1 MLPAIPTQERHVS
14 LKDEAPSTEPAK
26 PVQIDQD
33 IATEIAN
40 EISQKQIP
48 YVHAY
53 QFHGYDPSR
62 DPLLIRKQPILRP
75 LVDFKGLE
83 FHRHWPLEYLSQRL
97 QKEREKE
104 LSHFRK
110 LFQLRVSN
118 PYVGT
123 SELEY
128 YKMSTVT
135 KTRQLHEHNHHH
147 HQHALHKIRR
157 PSHHHTREEAAA
169 DALSHAPGL
178 PPKQKYHPHPPRHK
192 NIPTDLQS
200 PHILQQKL
208 KTRYQKYRY
217 LLHLPSH
224 PTNPPSTRSDGSVF
238 TRLAQHTQCKH
249 FVEEVDNARPHCIH
263 HHQPPPPP
271 DFFTRMATPKPIPP
285 PPQPIQLQPK
295 DHPPPSQA
303 AIERLSKPRVVYPV
317 YQFPESGIPKEVSE
331 WRPMTHRLVMSEKQ
345 LQRMEAISRPK
356 NWREIEEKKKA
367 EASEAVGAA
376 ATAVVPGKDAGG
388 DVKPPAEAVAGGE
401 GGSGSAEVE
410 QSGSSSAPPPEST
423 EQVEPTAPQSEP
435 AQPSSKHPTAPSSKR
450 TSLSNL
456 AQRLST
462 SLQNLTSPK
471 KRASTIKAESQDP
484 STTQSQ
490 SQDQNTAQE
499 PLLDPSQATDEQKE
513 AAVKLQATF
522 RGYKTRQKL
531 SRDTLNNPESDD
543 SAHPV
548 EPPSTD
554 AVTVPA
560 EESREAN
567 TDDTTDQLLDPAQA
581 TEEQHEAA
589 VKLQATFRGFK
600 TRQKLSRDTLNKPET
615 EEPVEAGGE
624 DGGATTV
631 PAEESKEV
639 DTEGGVDAAA
649 PAEEV
654 AVAEDQVPSSEAQA
668 DPESAPVV
676 ESEAVQEQSA
686 ESSEVVATEASV
698 EEPKSEEPVPTD
710 ESASRPVEDV
720 SPEVSAP
727 IEESEEAPK
736 EAVATD
742 EETVPQPPTDSESV
756 PA

>member
-1 MLPAIPTQERHVS
+1 
-14 LKDEAPSTEPAK
+14 
-26 PVQIDQD
+26 
-33 IATEIAN
+33 
-40 EISQKQIP
+40 
-48 YVHAY
+48 
-53 QFHGYDPSR
+53 
-62 DPLLIRKQPILRP
+62 
-75 LVDFKGLE
+75 
-83 FHRHWPLEYLSQRL
+83 
-97 QKEREKE
+97 
-104 LSHFRK
+104 
-110 LFQLRVSN
+110 
-118 PYVGT
+118 
-123 SELEY
+123 
-128 YKMSTVT
+128 
-135 KTRQLHEHNHHH
+135 
-147 HQHALHKIRR
+147 
-157 PSHHHTREEAAA
+157 
-169 DALSHAPGL
+169 
-178 PPKQKYHPHPPRHK
+178 
-192 NIPTDLQS
+192 
-200 PHILQQKL
+200 
-208 KTRYQKYRY
+208 
-217 LLHLPSH
+217 
-224 PTNPPSTRSDGSVF
+224 
-238 TRLAQHTQCKH
+238 
-249 FVEEVDNARPHCIH
+249 
-263 HHQPPPPP
+263 
-271 DFFTRMATPKPIPP
+271 MATPKPIPP

-376 ATAVVPGKDAGG
+376 ATAVVPGKDASG

-401 GGSGSAEVE
+401 GGSGSSDAPAEVE
-410 QSGSSSAPPPEST
+410 QSGSSSAPAPEST
-423 EQVEPTAPQSEP
+423 EQVEPAAPQSEP
-435 AQPSSKHPTAPSSKR
+435 TQPSSKHPTAPSSKR

-490 SQDQNTAQE
+490 SQEE

-543 SAHPV
+543 SAHPA

-554 AVTVPA
+554 AVTVPT

-600 TRQKLSRDTLNKPET
+600 TRQKLSRDTLNKPEP
-615 EEPVEAGGE
+615 EEPVEASGE

-639 DTEGGVDAAA
+639 DTEGSVDAAA

-654 AVAEDQVPSSEAQA
+654 AVAEEQVPSSEEQA
-668 DPESAPVV
+668 DPESAPVA
-676 ESEAVQEQSA
+676 ESEAVQERNA
-686 ESSEVVATEASV
+686 ESSEVVAIETSV

-710 ESASRPVEDV
+710 ESASQPVEEV
-720 SPEVSAP
+720 SPEAPAP